1 MGNDCWHDDRF
12 VWKNNMLTVNCEVVM
27 KSLSEKERGSG
38 RTGVNLIRLLGSRH
52 DVNAVA
58 FKADGLSGND
68 FAAFTRF
75 YRTIDLH

>member
-1 MGNDCWHDDRF
+1 MGNNSGHDDRF
-12 VWKNNMLTVNCEVVM
+12 VWKNNMLSVHCEVGM
-27 KSLSEKERGSG
+27 KSLSENERGKWPDTVLTSSG
-38 RTGVNLIRLLGSRH
+38 TYGH

-75 YRTIDLH
+75 NNAIDLH